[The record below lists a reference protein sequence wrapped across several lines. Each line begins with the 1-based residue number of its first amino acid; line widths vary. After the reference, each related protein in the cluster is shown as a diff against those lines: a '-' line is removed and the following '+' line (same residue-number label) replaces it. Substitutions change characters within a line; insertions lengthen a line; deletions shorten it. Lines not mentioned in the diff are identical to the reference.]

1 MSNNDRVT
9 SEDVTK
15 FINSVVA
22 ISLIRS
28 APESSEPAVIV
39 IQSAPDSLW
48 FNQHQTIL
56 TMDSNCMGRDDPI
69 LYTEVKIK
77 VKIKIKI
84 KVKRM
89 KMIN

>member
-39 IQSAPDSLW
+39 IQSAPDSL
-48 FNQHQTIL
+48 
-56 TMDSNCMGRDDPI
+56 
-69 LYTEVKIK
+69 
-77 VKIKIKI
+77 
-84 KVKRM
+84 
-89 KMIN
+89 